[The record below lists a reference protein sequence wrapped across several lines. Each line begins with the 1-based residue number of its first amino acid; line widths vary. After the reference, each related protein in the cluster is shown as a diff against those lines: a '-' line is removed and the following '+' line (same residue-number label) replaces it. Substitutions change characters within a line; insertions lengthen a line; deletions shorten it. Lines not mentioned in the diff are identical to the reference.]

1 MGNDFSDKKAV
12 LLSCYEEKTAEIFD
26 GIRFSFEKTMAPM
39 KVEIVGE
46 FLIPKI
52 SDVGEIKN
60 TDGEEQAR
68 KLARKFF

>member
-1 MGNDFSDKKAV
+1 
-12 LLSCYEEKTAEIFD
+12 
-26 GIRFSFEKTMAPM
+26 M

-46 FLIPKI
+46 ALIPKV

-60 TDGEEQAR
+60 TDGEEQAH